1 MRKMI
6 AKYGPQK
13 DMTLINHLLFLDDLM
28 FYDANR
34 NQLVSLVQGVKIF
47 SEDIQTSLGLKS
59 VQ

>member
-1 MRKMI
+1 MRKMK
-6 AKYGPQK
+6 AKYGPQ
-13 DMTLINHLLFLDDLM
+13 DMTLIDHLLFLDDLT

-34 NQLVSLVQGVKIF
+34 NQLVSLVQEVKIF